1 MHCIVDVPRRQ
12 GIVYKNRQVL
22 NAPFQQALQPRADH
36 AEGQI
41 EHQRHDAHKRRNR
54 RIFSS
59 EEAVDPCAAQLLLA
73 LVGLYHSLIH
83 QLVDKVEPHICNG
96 GGAVQAA
103 LLLHL
108 QDDMLDHL
116 FFVLIQLQGLL
127 NAGVALHQLCG
138 SKAHRDPRR
147 PGVVLDEMDDAVDA
161 AVNGTAVVILAA
173 EVHPART
180 LLILCHMDG
189 VIHQLVHALVLGGG
203 NGDHRDAQ
211 HRFHLVDVD
220 GAAVAAHLIH
230 HIQCQHH
237 GGVQLHQLHR

>member
-1 MHCIVDVPRRQ
+1 
-12 GIVYKNRQVL
+12 
-22 NAPFQQALQPRADH
+22 
-36 AEGQI
+36 
-41 EHQRHDAHKRRNR
+41 
-54 RIFSS
+54 
-59 EEAVDPCAAQLLLA
+59 
-73 LVGLYHSLIH
+73 
-83 QLVDKVEPHICNG
+83 
-96 GGAVQAA
+96 
-103 LLLHL
+103 
-108 QDDMLDHL
+108 MLDHL

-138 SKAHRDPRR
+138 GKAHRDPRR
-147 PGVVLDEMDDAVDA
+147 PGVVLDEVDDAVDA
-161 AVNGTAVVILAA
+161 AVNRTAVVILAA

-189 VIHQLVHALVLGGG
+189 VIHQLIHALVLGCG